1 MKLEIGYTGN
11 KATIKDAFAKY
22 TYKNHSIQVG
32 QFYEPFSLEMMCS
45 TFDIRFNQSPG
56 AVLALTNGR
65 RMGITYSYR
74 NKRHYMSGGAFMD
87 NEVNNLKKRHM
98 DMLWMAG

>member
-1 MKLEIGYTGN
+1 
-11 KATIKDAFAKY
+11 
-22 TYKNHSIQVG
+22 
-32 QFYEPFSLEMMCS
+32 MMCS

-87 NEVNNLKKRHM
+87 NEVNNLKKDVTWICFGWQGSISSGFR
-98 DMLWMAG
+98 